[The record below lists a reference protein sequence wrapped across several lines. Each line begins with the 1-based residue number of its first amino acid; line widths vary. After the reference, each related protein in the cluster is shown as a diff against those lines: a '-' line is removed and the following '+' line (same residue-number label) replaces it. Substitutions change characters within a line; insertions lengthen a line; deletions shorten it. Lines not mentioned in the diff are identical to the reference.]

1 MSHRK
6 IGVLTVGRSDF
17 GRYSPVLHSLKNFDD
32 IDVHLLVTGAH
43 LAPAFG
49 NTYLEIDSD
58 GFEWQK
64 GLDMTLSSD
73 SKASVGK
80 SIGLGTISIAQRL
93 STLNLDL
100 LVVLGDRFEMLTG
113 VCAALGFNLPVVHIH
128 GGAVTEGALDEL
140 VRHSITK
147 MSHYHLVSTDIYAQ
161 RVIQMGEEPWRVR
174 NVGAPG
180 LDHLLSHATLSRID
194 LSTKLNIDLSCGY
207 ILFSFHPTT
216 LELDL
221 LPNQIISLLDSLKN
235 FSLPVVFT
243 YPNTDPGYQLIINAI
258 ESYNSE
264 SVSPSIVLKNA
275 GSFLFSN
282 LISNASVIVG
292 NSSSGIVESAS
303 FATPTVNVG
312 SRQTGKIHP
321 ANVLNTIFDTTC
333 IVNTLQKALSLE
345 FSTSIKD
352 LKNPYGDGH
361 SGKRIANILATLD
374 LNDKLLRKKFI
385 DL

>member
-1 MSHRK
+1 
-6 IGVLTVGRSDF
+6 
-17 GRYSPVLHSLKNFDD
+17 
-32 IDVHLLVTGAH
+32 
-43 LAPAFG
+43 
-49 NTYLEIDSD
+49 
-58 GFEWQK
+58 
-64 GLDMTLSSD
+64 
-73 SKASVGK
+73 
-80 SIGLGTISIAQRL
+80 
-93 STLNLDL
+93 
-100 LVVLGDRFEMLTG
+100 
-113 VCAALGFNLPVVHIH
+113 
-128 GGAVTEGALDEL
+128 
-140 VRHSITK
+140 
-147 MSHYHLVSTDIYAQ
+147 
-161 RVIQMGEEPWRVR
+161 MGEEPWRVR

-194 LSTKLNIDLSCGY
+194 LSSKLNIDLSCGY

-282 LISNASVIVG
+282 LI
-292 NSSSGIVESAS
+292 VESAS

-321 ANVLNTIFDTTC
+321 ANVLNTIFDTAS
-333 IVNTLQKALSLE
+333 IVKTLQKALSLE

-361 SGKRIANILATLD
+361 SGKRIAKILATLV